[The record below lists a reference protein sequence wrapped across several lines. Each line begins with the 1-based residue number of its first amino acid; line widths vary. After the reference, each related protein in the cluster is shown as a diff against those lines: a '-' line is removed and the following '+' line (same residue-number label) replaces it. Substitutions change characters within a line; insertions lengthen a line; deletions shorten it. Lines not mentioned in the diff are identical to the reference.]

1 MTTTRICFVG
11 DSYVNGT
18 GDPEGL
24 GWAGRVCAEAC
35 RRGHDVTR
43 YDLGVRRDTS
53 ADILARWETEA
64 RRRLPEGVDGRLVFS
79 FGVNDT
85 TLEHGA
91 PRIAPPVSE
100 ANAREI
106 LGAAQRWT
114 PPVPILMVGPPPT
127 ADPEQNLRTA
137 DLSQVLVQA
146 CADLGVP
153 YLEVFPLLD
162 VSDVWMIEVAA
173 GDGAHPGAAGYLE
186 LAKLVEAWPPWAA
199 WFEA

>member
-1 MTTTRICFVG
+1 MRTTRICFVG

-24 GWAGRVCAEAC
+24 GWAGRVCAAAC

-53 ADILARWETEA
+53 ADVLARWAGEA
-64 RRRLPEGVDGRLVFS
+64 RPRLPEGVDRRLVFS

-85 TLEHGA
+85 TLEQGA
-91 PRIAPPVSE
+91 LRVAPPVSE

-106 LGAAQRWT
+106 LAAAQRWA
-114 PPVPILMVGPPPT
+114 PPVPILMIGPPPT
-127 ADPEQNLRTA
+127 ADPEQNLRIGE
-137 DLSQVLVQA
+137 LSQVLVQA

-153 YLEVFPLLD
+153 CLEVFPFLEM
-162 VSDVWMIEVAA
+162 SDVWMIEAAA
-173 GDGAHPGAAGYLE
+173 GDGAHPGAAGYTE
-186 LAKLVEAWPPWAA
+186 LAKLVEAWPPWTA
-199 WFEA
+199 WFEG

>member
-1 MTTTRICFVG
+1 MRTTRICFVG

-24 GWAGRVCAEAC
+24 GWAGRVCAAAC

-53 ADILARWETEA
+53 ADILARWAGEA
-64 RRRLPEGVDGRLVFS
+64 RPRLPEGVDRRLVFS

-85 TLEHGA
+85 TLEQGA
-91 PRIAPPVSE
+91 LRVAPAVSE

-106 LGAAQRWT
+106 LAAAQRWA
-114 PPVPILMVGPPPT
+114 PPVPVLMIGPPPT
-127 ADPEQNLRTA
+127 ADPEQNLRIGE
-137 DLSQVLVQA
+137 LSQVLVQA

-153 YLEVFPLLD
+153 CLEVFPFLEM
-162 VSDVWMIEVAA
+162 SDVWMIEAAA
-173 GDGAHPGAAGYLE
+173 GDGAHPGAGGYAE
-186 LAKLVEAWPPWAA
+186 MAKLVEAWPPWIA
-199 WFEA
+199 WFEG

>member
-1 MTTTRICFVG
+1 MRTTRICFVG

-24 GWAGRVCAEAC
+24 GWAGRVCAAAC

-53 ADILARWETEA
+53 ADVLARWAGEA
-64 RRRLPEGVDGRLVFS
+64 RPRLPEGVDRRLVFS

-85 TLEHGA
+85 TLEQGA
-91 PRIAPPVSE
+91 LRVAPPVSE

-106 LGAAQRWT
+106 LAAAQRWA
-114 PPVPILMVGPPPT
+114 PPVPILMIGPPPT
-127 ADPEQNLRTA
+127 ADPEQNLRIGE
-137 DLSQVLVQA
+137 LSQVLVQA

-153 YLEVFPLLD
+153 CLEVFPFLEM
-162 VSDVWMIEVAA
+162 SDVWMIEAAA
-173 GDGAHPGAAGYLE
+173 GDGAHPGAAGYAE
-186 LAKLVEAWPPWAA
+186 LAKLVEAWPPWTA
-199 WFEA
+199 WFEG